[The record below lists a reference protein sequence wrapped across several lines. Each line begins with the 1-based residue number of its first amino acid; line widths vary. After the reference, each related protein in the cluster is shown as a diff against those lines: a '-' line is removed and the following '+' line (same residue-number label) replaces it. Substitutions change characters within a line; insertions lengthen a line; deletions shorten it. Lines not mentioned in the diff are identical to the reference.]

1 MSLVVDTSAVIAV
14 ILEEAE
20 KQSIIEQ
27 TKNATLIAPNSLH
40 WEMGN
45 AFSLMF
51 KKKRIDLDEA
61 ISAIKIFRQ
70 IPIQFVNVELE
81 NALELAHKFN
91 IYAYDAY
98 ILCCAIDHKSMLLTL
113 DGPLAEIAHKCK
125 IKVIGV
131 KS

>member
-1 MSLVVDTSAVIAV
+1 MSVVVDTSAVIAV
-14 ILEEAE
+14 ILEESE
-20 KQSIIEQ
+20 KQSIIDL

-51 KKKRIDLDEA
+51 KKKRIELATA
-61 ISAIKIFRQ
+61 ISAIKIFKQ
-70 IPIQFVNVELE
+70 IPIQFVNVELDH
-81 NALELAHKFN
+81 ALELASKHN

-98 ILCCAIDHKSMLLTL
+98 FLCCAIDHKATLLTL

-125 IKVIGV
+125 IKVIGA
-131 KS
+131 KL